1 MQVIQVRGCNASG
14 KTTCV
19 NGAIKHYGM
28 VLEDYFTDGKN
39 VMITASPDKRI
50 IVLGRYDKK
59 IGGCDLYG
67 STKEVVKTIVNVI
80 KQFKPDTIIF
90 EGMIYSK
97 SMLFAENMRQICKN
111 YGYKYKNIYLYR
123 TWDSTIELL
132 DKRSGGG
139 YSKTNL
145 MATHKT
151 CISVYQK
158 MKKAIFDIKKVD
170 VDNLSYEET
179 QNILLGIID
188 E

>member
-19 NGAIKHYGM
+19 NGAIQKYGM
-28 VLEDYFTDGKN
+28 VLEDYYTYGKN
-39 VMITASPDKRI
+39 VMITTTPDKSI

-59 IGGCDLYG
+59 IGGCDLFG
-67 STKEVVKTIVNVI
+67 STKDVVKTIVNTI
-80 KQFKPDTIIF
+80 KEFKPKTIIF

-97 SMLFAENMRQICKN
+97 SMLFAENMKQICKN
-111 YGYKYKNIYLYR
+111 YGYKYRNVYLYR
-123 TWDSTIELL
+123 TLKNTIELL

-139 YSKTNL
+139 YSKSNL
-145 MATHKT
+145 LSTYKN

-158 MKKAIFDIKKVD
+158 MKKARFDIKKID

-179 QNILLGIID
+179 QNILLEMID